1 MRKADIVTG
10 CIYGNGKGRYRLV
23 LDEAP
28 WYKLYS
34 GVSDEDN
41 VAYLA
46 FRTKMTGIVT
56 HTLPLASGMMQV
68 CTRASM
74 ASWSKERLQG
84 EREARIATATGMLV
98 EDNLRRA
105 ERPEEGA
112 ERVKLEEVTLFTNSY
127 LWYETALTEETPP
140 TRALVQLPD
149 GTRDWAAVSVKSVT
163 DRWEHNGAVLETE
176 RAGLFLTIESHPAFP
191 TAEGVP
197 IEHYP
202 VAVLEFDGFEL
213 TAGVQS

>member
-10 CIYGNGKGRYRLV
+10 GIYGNGKGRYRLV

-46 FRTKMTGIVT
+46 IRTKRVMGKESLVVQS
-56 HTLPLASGMMQV
+56 PGVMQV
-68 CTRASM
+68 CTRASL
-74 ASWSKERLQG
+74 ASWAKEQPRSGQND
-84 EREARIATATGMLV
+84 GMYTVFGLAV
-98 EDNLRRA
+98 HENLKRS

-140 TRALVQLPD
+140 VRALVQLPD

-163 DRWEHNGAVLETE
+163 DRWEHNGGILETE
-176 RAGLFLTIESHPAFP
+176 RSGLFLTIESHPAFP
-191 TAEGVP
+191 TAESVP

-213 TAGVQS
+213 TAGAQS